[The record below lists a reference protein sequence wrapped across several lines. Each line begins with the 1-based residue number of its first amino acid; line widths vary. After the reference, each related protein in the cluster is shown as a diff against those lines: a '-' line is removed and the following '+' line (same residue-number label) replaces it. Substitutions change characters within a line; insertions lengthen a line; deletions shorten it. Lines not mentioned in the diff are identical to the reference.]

1 MIERNEQEIDVGQEV
16 LDLAPDKMD
25 IVIRHELAAEILD
38 MAEDGEISSDEA
50 LIAVHV
56 LFPRYRINS

>member
-50 LIAVHV
+50 LLAVHV

>member
-25 IVIRHELAAEILD
+25 IVIRHELAAEIL
-38 MAEDGEISSDEA
+38 
-50 LIAVHV
+50 AVMKHF
-56 LFPRYRINS
+56 LPFMSFFPDIE